1 MARDYKAGD
10 LIFAKMKGYPHW
22 PARIDE
28 VPDGAVFFS
37 PASFTMARDYKAGDL
52 IFAKMK
58 GYPHWP
64 ARIDEVPDGAL
75 DSALPSE
82 EATAACESAFLG
94 PKDIF
99 PYLPNKEK
107 YGKPNKRKGFNEG
120 LWEIENNPTVELNG
134 QKVMA
139 MEAVSDKE
147 SDGSPEED
155 DEGNEKSQEK
165 KKKSSKVAGEEEEE
179 EVEEEEGDGMEVSL
193 VEEDSPPKDS
203 ADAAKAKRVWKKKA
217 EAEQDSEEEGGAT
230 SHTSSPMAAETPTP
244 KRRGRKPNA
253 EKLLLLQQQASH
265 GDVGGDVEKKR
276 KRPAD
281 DKSRASDG
289 EEERRAEGKK
299 KKEKDESK
307 GGKKE
312 PEAKK
317 KRSAKEES
325 SSESD
330 EDGKRNRKRAKQ
342 TADAEK
348 DGRRKPDEINELGK
362 EEGKKDERKGEKKK
376 EVSTESRLQRLHG
389 EIKISLK
396 INNPDVKKCLVALDE
411 LSSLQLTTQHLQKHC
426 ELIATLKK
434 IRRFKASQ
442 DVMDKATMLYNK
454 YKTMFLVGEGETLIS
469 QVINKS
475 LAEQRQFEDAKKGAL
490 KRAEQSKE
498 PGAVA
503 TQLQEVS
510 HVGLQWACP
519 IFGLLLVAMVSVI
532 RRFKASQ
539 DVMDKATMLY
549 NKYKTMFLVGEG
561 ETLISQVINKSLAEQ
576 RQFEDAKKG
585 ALKRAEQSKEPGADN
600 RAVNG
605 DSSPED
611 KTTETERERTEET
624 AAAEQNSVTNPAE
637 ESA

>member
-28 VPDGAVFFS
+28 VPDGAVKPPNAKFPIFF
-37 PASFTMARDYKAGDL
+37 FGT
-52 IFAKMK
+52 
-58 GYPHWP
+58 H
-64 ARIDEVPDGAL
+64 E
-75 DSALPSE
+75 
-82 EATAACESAFLG
+82 TAFLG

-139 MEAVSDKE
+139 MEAVSDKD
-147 SDGSPEED
+147 SDGSREED
-155 DEGNEKSQEK
+155 GERNEKSQEK
-165 KKKSSKVAGEEEEE
+165 KKKSSK
-179 EVEEEEGDGMEVSL
+179 
-193 VEEDSPPKDS
+193 DSPPKDS
-203 ADAAKAKRVWKKKA
+203 SDAVKVKGVWKKKA
-217 EAEQDSEEEGGAT
+217 EAEHDSEDGAA
-230 SHTSSPMAAETPTP
+230 SHTSSPMATETPAP

-265 GDVGGDVEKKR
+265 GDVGGDGEKKR
-276 KRPAD
+276 KRAAE
-281 DKSRASDG
+281 DKSRTSDG

-299 KKEKDESK
+299 KKEKDESSK

-317 KRSAKEES
+317 KRNTKEES

-348 DGRRKPDEINELGK
+348 DGRRKPEEINELGK

-376 EVSTESRLQRLHG
+376 DVSTESRLQRLHG

-411 LSSLQLTTQHLQKHC
+411 LGSLQLTTQHLQKHC

-434 IRRFKASQ
+434 
-442 DVMDKATMLYNK
+442 
-454 YKTMFLVGEGETLIS
+454 
-469 QVINKS
+469 
-475 LAEQRQFEDAKKGAL
+475 
-490 KRAEQSKE
+490 
-498 PGAVA
+498 
-503 TQLQEVS
+503 
-510 HVGLQWACP
+510 
-519 IFGLLLVAMVSVI
+519 I

-624 AAAEQNSVTNPAE
+624 AAAEQNSVKNPAE
-637 ESA
+637 ESP

>member
-28 VPDGAVFFS
+28 VPDGAVKPPNAKFPIFF
-37 PASFTMARDYKAGDL
+37 FGT
-52 IFAKMK
+52 
-58 GYPHWP
+58 H
-64 ARIDEVPDGAL
+64 E
-75 DSALPSE
+75 
-82 EATAACESAFLG
+82 TAFLG

-134 QKVMA
+134 QKVMV
-139 MEAVSDKE
+139 MEGVSDKE
-147 SDGSPEED
+147 SDGSPEEE
-155 DEGNEKSQEK
+155 DEGHEKGQEK
-165 KKKSSKVAGEEEEE
+165 KKKSSKVAGDE

-193 VEEDSPPKDS
+193 VEEVSPPKDS
-203 ADAAKAKRVWKKKA
+203 ADAVKAKRVWKKKT
-217 EAEQDSEEEGGAT
+217 EVEQDSEEEDGAV

-253 EKLLLLQQQASH
+253 EKLLLLQHQASH
-265 GDVGGDVEKKR
+265 GDVGGDVEKRR
-276 KRPAD
+276 KRAAE
-281 DKSRASDG
+281 DKSRSSDG
-289 EEERRAEGKK
+289 EEERRTEGKK

-307 GGKKE
+307 AGKKE
-312 PEAKK
+312 TEAKK

-330 EDGKRNRKRAKQ
+330 EDGKRNRKRAKI
-342 TADAEK
+342 TTDTEK
-348 DGRRKPDEINELGK
+348 DGRRKPEEVNELGK

-376 EVSTESRLQRLHG
+376 EVSTESRLQRLHSD
-389 EIKISLK
+389 IKIALK

-411 LSSLQLTTQHLQKHC
+411 LSSLQLSTQHLQKQC

-475 LAEQRQFEDAKKGAL
+475 LAEQRQYEDTKKGAL
-490 KRAEQSKE
+490 KRAEQ
-498 PGAVA
+498 
-503 TQLQEVS
+503 T
-510 HVGLQWACP
+510 
-519 IFGLLLVAMVSVI
+519 
-532 RRFKASQ
+532 
-539 DVMDKATMLY
+539 
-549 NKYKTMFLVGEG
+549 
-561 ETLISQVINKSLAEQ
+561 
-576 RQFEDAKKG
+576 
-585 ALKRAEQSKEPGADN
+585 KEPGADN

-605 DSSPED
+605 DSSPEM
-611 KTTETERERTEET
+611 KSTETERERMEET
-624 AAAEQNSVTNPAE
+624 AASEQNS
-637 ESA
+637 ESSRRISLTMTIKVMKMMHHWCESVRM